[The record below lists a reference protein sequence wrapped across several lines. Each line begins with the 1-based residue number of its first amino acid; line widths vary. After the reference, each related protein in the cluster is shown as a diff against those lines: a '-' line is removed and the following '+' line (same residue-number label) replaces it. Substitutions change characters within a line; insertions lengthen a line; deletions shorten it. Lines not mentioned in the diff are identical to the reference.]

1 MLRGENLIY
10 TAIGKPAFILGCHA
24 QITSC
29 EVQVLASAHAV
40 VLASGTLAP
49 VSSLKQ
55 QLFPG
60 VPATQLHQFS
70 CGHVVRCTLCVTLRV
85 NFIQPLDFL
94 AYRCYVGC

>member
-1 MLRGENLIY
+1 M
-10 TAIGKPAFILGCHA
+10 
-24 QITSC
+24 
-29 EVQVLASAHAV
+29 LASAHAV

-70 CGHVVRCTLCVTLRV
+70 CGHVVRAQLVTCHLCIIAFSMQRASFPCLECI
-85 NFIQPLDFL
+85 NW
-94 AYRCYVGC
+94 CYSRMLVRG